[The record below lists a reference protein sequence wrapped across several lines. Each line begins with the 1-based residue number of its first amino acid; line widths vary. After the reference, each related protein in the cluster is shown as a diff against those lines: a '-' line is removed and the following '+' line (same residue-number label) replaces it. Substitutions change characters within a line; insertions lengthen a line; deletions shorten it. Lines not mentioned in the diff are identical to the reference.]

1 MDEVTGVDQVADEDL
16 DRGQEQV
23 HVGGDLGDR
32 QRAVLAEAQYL
43 AVFPVQAGGV
53 GLGAGGHDQGE
64 DVQAVQVLA
73 GPAPGHRERAD
84 QEAGVLLARGRAAAH
99 GAREAGGSAGST
111 RGPADK
117 APPTC
122 CTITFIS

>member
-1 MDEVTGVDQVADEDL
+1 M
-16 DRGQEQV
+16 R
-23 HVGGDLGDR
+23 GDLGDG
-32 QRAVLAEAQYL
+32 QRAVLAQAQDL

-53 GLGAGGHDQGE
+53 ARGAGGHDQRE

-84 QEAGVLLARGRAAAH
+84 QWPGVLWAGGQAVAH
-99 GAREAGGSAGST
+99 GAREAGGSAGSM
-111 RGPADK
+111 RGLADR

-122 CTITFIS
+122 CTMTFIS

>member
-1 MDEVTGVDQVADEDL
+1 MDEVAGVDQVADKDL

-23 HVGGDLGDR
+23 HVGGDLGDG
-32 QRAVLAEAQYL
+32 QRAVLAQPQYF
-43 AVFPVQAGGV
+43 AVFPVQGGCV
-53 GLGAGGHDQGE
+53 GLGAGGLDHGE
-64 DVQAVQVLA
+64 DVQIVQVLA

-84 QEAGVLLARGRAAAH
+84 QRAGILLARRCAAVH
-99 GAREAGGSAGST
+99 GAREADASAGST